1 MGWLLVL
8 LVLGG
13 VAAYVMKPD
22 ERLRVA
28 RATLRPI
35 EDFWFAYQDDRA
47 RPDEFRDA
55 LHARTRWPLVTGL
68 VVAAQFAVYAESPY
82 THPGFF
88 ATLLEIL
95 AVIQPA
101 LLVERILG
109 HTALGVLFFSGAAV
123 GSVMDLAR
131 QPLV

>member
-35 EDFWFAYQDDRA
+35 EDFWFAYQDERA

-55 LHARTRWPLVTGL
+55 LRARTRWPIVTG
-68 VVAAQFAVYAESPY
+68 VIVAAQFTVFVSSPY
-82 THPGFF
+82 AHPGFF
-88 ATLLEIL
+88 ATLVEIL
-95 AVIQPA
+95 GVIQAA

-109 HTALGVLFFSGAAV
+109 HVAVGVLFFSGAAT
-123 GSVMDLAR
+123 GSVM
-131 QPLV
+131 